1 MNKLYPLLVLAIAF
15 VGNAQIIN
23 IPDANLKA
31 KLLSASYLT
40 QTASVNYP
48 NSSGTVSAGSYVVI
62 DTNNDGEIQLSEAAL
77 IKVLKLNVC
86 SLGTPFVD
94 MTGIEDFTNLIYLNV
109 NCNSIVNFN
118 LNNPLLRYIEC
129 QNNNIQSADFSHL
142 SDLREIR
149 VTGSNLTTIDFSQ
162 NLLLTSAQLQSNTS
176 LEYIFIK
183 NTSIF
188 MPVGSGVNPLNLT
201 DDINLKYICAKES
214 EVTKIKQYFSTSF
227 FNGIFDDLEVNTYCS
242 FNPGGIFYTIQGIT
256 KYDSNNNG
264 CDVNDISIPF
274 QKIYISSG
282 SVTGSLISNMLGN
295 YSIPV
300 QSGTNTLIP
309 LIENP
314 TYFSV
319 TPANISVTFPTETSP
334 FAQDFCLM
342 ANGVH
347 NDLEVTLLPISLTV
361 PGFNTLYE
369 IVYKNKG
376 TSMQSGSVRLAF
388 DDTKMDLISAT
399 PSNTN
404 SSTNSLSWA
413 FSNLQPFETRE
424 IIFTMNINSPMEI
437 PAVNGGDIL
446 NYTASIIGLTDET
459 PTDNTV
465 ILNQT
470 VLNSYDPNDKTCIE
484 GTTVS
489 PSTVGQY
496 VHYVIRFENT
506 GTANAQNI
514 VVKDIIDTV
523 KYDVSSLVPLIG
535 SASYVTR
542 ITNTNQVEF
551 IFQNINLPFDDA
563 NNDGYVAFKI
573 KTKPTLVVGDTFSN
587 TANIYFDY
595 NFPIVTNTAITTIA
609 TLGTQDFEFGRVFSI
624 SPVPAKNVLTIT
636 AKQAVVMSSV
646 SIYNML
652 GQLVQVNT
660 NPNETIDV
668 SGLKT
673 GTYFIKIVSDRGTA
687 SAKFIKK

>member
-470 VLNSYDPNDKTCIE
+470 VFNSYDPNDKTCIE